1 MLSLSPTSLAAI
13 ALVLGGWLALAVWA
27 TVRALGRERSA
38 AERIDCDY
46 LGRIVKMTLL
56 GPDIVEAVLDGR
68 QPLEL
73 GLPTLTLSIAT
84 ASQSLPG
91 R

>member
-1 MLSLSPTSLAAI
+1 MLDK
-13 ALVLGGWLALAVWA
+13 
-27 TVRALGRERSA
+27 GRFACIGEMAA

-73 GLPTLTLSIAT
+73 GLPTLTLGIAT

>member
-1 MLSLSPTSLAAI
+1 MLDKGRFAC
-13 ALVLGGWLALAVWA
+13 VGGMA
-27 TVRALGRERSA
+27 A
-38 AERIDCDY
+38 AERTDRDH
-46 LGRIVKMTLL
+46 LGRIVKTTLL

>member
-1 MLSLSPTSLAAI
+1 MLDK
-13 ALVLGGWLALAVWA
+13 
-27 TVRALGRERSA
+27 ERYACISETAA
-38 AERIDCDY
+38 AERIGRYY
-46 LGRIVKMTLL
+46 LGRIAKTTLL

-73 GLPTLTLSIAT
+73 GLPTLILSTAT
-84 ASQSLPG
+84 AWQSLPD

>member
-1 MLSLSPTSLAAI
+1 MVSASGRN
-13 ALVLGGWLALAVWA
+13 LVLEPPPDAHAGQ
-27 TVRALGRERSA
+27 GRYACISEMAA

-56 GPDIVEAVLDGR
+56 GPDSVEAVLDGR

-73 GLPTLTLSIAT
+73 GLPTLTSSIAT

-91 R
+91 C

>member
-1 MLSLSPTSLAAI
+1 MLDK
-13 ALVLGGWLALAVWA
+13 
-27 TVRALGRERSA
+27 GRFACIGEMAA

-46 LGRIVKMTLL
+46 LGWIVKMTLL

-68 QPLEL
+68 QPLEPE
-73 GLPTLTLSIAT
+73 LPTLTLSIAT

>member
-1 MLSLSPTSLAAI
+1 MLDK
-13 ALVLGGWLALAVWA
+13 
-27 TVRALGRERSA
+27 GRFACIGEMAA

-68 QPLEL
+68 QPEAMN
-73 GLPTLTLSIAT
+73 LPVLMEPFPAAWAEQQNVFDVGCTT
-84 ASQSLPG
+84 
-91 R
+91 